1 MASLRERLRHVS
13 EANRTL
19 LCVGLDPDPAS
30 MAVPDVA
37 DFNRAIVDATADLVC
52 AYKPNLA
59 FYEALGSAGIVAL
72 ERTVAHIRER
82 APDVVVIADAK
93 RGDMASSSARYARA
107 LFETWR
113 FDAATVNGYQ
123 GGEALEPFLD
133 YEDKGV
139 FVLCKTSN
147 PGASEFQDIVLAS
160 GRRLFEEVA
169 CRAAEWNT
177 RGNVGLVVG
186 ATYPDD
192 LATVRGIC
200 PDMPVLLPGVGAQGG
215 DLEASVKAGVDS
227 DGRGLVVSSSRGVI
241 YASREPAD
249 FATAARS
256 AAVELRS
263 RIAAVLEGIGK
274 AW

>member
-1 MASLRERLRHVS
+1 MPSLRERLRHVS

-52 AYKPNLA
+52 AFKPNLA

-72 ERTVAHIRER
+72 ERTVAHIRDR

-107 LFETWR
+107 LFETWG

-123 GGEALEPFLD
+123 GGEALEPFLS
-133 YEDKGV
+133 YEDKGA

-147 PGASEFQDIVLAS
+147 PGASEFQDIYLAS

-200 PDMPVLLPGVGAQGG
+200 PDMPVLLPGIGAQGG
-215 DLEASVKAGVDS
+215 DLEASVKAGVDEN
-227 DGRGLVVSSSRGVI
+227 GRGLIVSSSRGVI
-241 YASREPAD
+241 YASRDRED
-249 FATAARS
+249 FAAAARQ
-256 AAVELRS
+256 AALELRG
-263 RIAAVLEGIGK
+263 RIAAALEGIGK

>member
-1 MASLRERLRHVS
+1 MASFRERLRHVS
-13 EANRTL
+13 QASRTL
-19 LCVGLDPDPAS
+19 LCVGLDADPVS
-30 MAVPDVA
+30 MAVPDVV

-107 LFETWR
+107 LFETWG

-200 PDMPVLLPGVGAQGG
+200 PAMPVLLPGIGAQGG
-215 DLEASVKAGVDS
+215 DLEASVKAGVDD
-227 DGRGLVVSSSRGVI
+227 DGRGLIVSSSRGVI

>member
-1 MASLRERLRHVS
+1 MASFRERLRHVS

-30 MAVPDVA
+30 TAVPDVA

-72 ERTVAHIRER
+72 EKTVAHIRER

-107 LFETWR
+107 LFETWG

-123 GGEALEPFLD
+123 GGEALEPFLS

-169 CRAAEWNT
+169 CRASKWNT

-215 DLEASVKAGVDS
+215 DLEASVRAGVDD

>member
-82 APDVVVIADAK
+82 APDVIVIADAK

-123 GGEALEPFLD
+123 GGEALEPFLS

-200 PDMPVLLPGVGAQGG
+200 PAMPVLLPGIGAQGG

>member
-1 MASLRERLRHVS
+1 MPSLRERLRHVS
-13 EANRTL
+13 EANRSL
-19 LCVGLDPDPAS
+19 LCVGLDPDPES

-52 AYKPNLA
+52 AYKPNMA
-59 FYEALGSAGIVAL
+59 FYEAHGSAGIVAL
-72 ERTVAHIRER
+72 ERTLAHIRER

-107 LFETWR
+107 LFETWG

-123 GGEALEPFLD
+123 GGEALEPFLA
-133 YEDKGV
+133 YEDKGA
-139 FVLCKTSN
+139 FVLCRTSN
-147 PGASEFQDIVLAS
+147 PGSRELQDLILES

-169 CRAAEWNT
+169 CRAAGWNT

-192 LATVRGIC
+192 LATVRGLC

-215 DLEASVKAGVDS
+215 DLEASVKAGVDE
-227 DGRGLVVSSSRGVI
+227 DGRGLIVSSSRGVI
-241 YASREPAD
+241 YASRDPLD
-249 FATAARS
+249 FAAAARK
-256 AAVELRS
+256 AALELRG
-263 RIAAVLEGIGK
+263 RIDAVLEEIGR

>member
-107 LFETWR
+107 LFETWG
-113 FDAATVNGYQ
+113 FDASTVNGYQ
-123 GGEALEPFLD
+123 GGEALEPFLS

-200 PDMPVLLPGVGAQGG
+200 PAMPVLLPGIGAQGG
-215 DLEASVKAGVDS
+215 DLEASVKAGVDD

>member
-1 MASLRERLRHVS
+1 MASFRERLGHVS

-30 MAVPDVA
+30 MAVPDAA

-107 LFETWR
+107 LFETWG

-200 PDMPVLLPGVGAQGG
+200 PAMPVLLPGVGAQGG
-215 DLEASVKAGVDS
+215 DLEASVRAGVDA

>member
-1 MASLRERLRHVS
+1 MASFRERLRHVS

-30 MAVPDVA
+30 TAVPDVA

-107 LFETWR
+107 LFETWG

-123 GGEALEPFLD
+123 GGEALEPFLS

-200 PDMPVLLPGVGAQGG
+200 PAMPVLLPGIGAQGG
-215 DLEASVKAGVDS
+215 DLEASVKAGVDD

-249 FATAARS
+249 FAAAARQ
-256 AAVELRS
+256 AVLELRS
-263 RIAAVLEGIGK
+263 RIGAVLEGIGK

>member
-1 MASLRERLRHVS
+1 MPSFRERLRHVS

-37 DFNRAIVDATADLVC
+37 DFNKAIVDATADLVC
-52 AYKPNLA
+52 AFKPNLA
-59 FYEALGSAGIVAL
+59 FYEALGSAGIAAL

-82 APDVVVIADAK
+82 APDAVVIADAK
-93 RGDMASSSARYARA
+93 RGDMASSNVQYARA
-107 LFETWR
+107 LFETWG

-123 GGEALEPFLD
+123 GGEALEPFLS

-147 PGASEFQDIVLAS
+147 PGAREFQDLGLAS

-169 CRAAEWNT
+169 SRASKWNT

-192 LATVRGIC
+192 LATVRGLC
-200 PDMPVLLPGVGAQGG
+200 PAMPVLLPGIGAQGG
-215 DLEASVKAGVDS
+215 DLAASVKAGIDET
-227 DGRGLVVSSSRGVI
+227 GRGLVVSSSRGVI
-241 YASREPAD
+241 YASRDPAD
-249 FATAARS
+249 FAEAARK
-256 AAVELRS
+256 AALELRR
-263 RIAAVLEGIGK
+263 RIDAVLEELGK

>member
-1 MASLRERLRHVS
+1 MPSLRERLRHVS
-13 EANRTL
+13 EVNRSL

-52 AYKPNLA
+52 VYKPNLA

-72 ERTVAHIRER
+72 ERTVEHIRER
-82 APDVVVIADAK
+82 APDVVVLADAK

-107 LFETWR
+107 LFETWG
-113 FDAATVNGYQ
+113 FDASTVNGYQ

-147 PGASEFQDIVLAS
+147 PGAREFQDISLAS

-169 CRAAEWNT
+169 CRAAEWDT

-192 LATVRGIC
+192 LATVRGLC

-215 DLEASVKAGVDS
+215 DLAASVKAGVDGN
-227 DGRGLVVSSSRGVI
+227 GRGLIVSSSRGVI
-241 YASREPAD
+241 YASRDPAD
-249 FATAARS
+249 FAAAARN
-256 AAVELRS
+256 AAMELRG
-263 RIAAVLEGIGK
+263 RIDAVLQEIGK

>member
-1 MASLRERLRHVS
+1 M
-13 EANRTL
+13 
-19 LCVGLDPDPAS
+19 
-30 MAVPDVA
+30 
-37 DFNRAIVDATADLVC
+37 DATADLVC

-107 LFETWR
+107 LFETWG

-200 PDMPVLLPGVGAQGG
+200 PAMPVLLPGVGAQGG
-215 DLEASVKAGVDS
+215 DLEASVRAGVDA

-256 AAVELRS
+256 AALELRR